1 MSKKFGIRDYNVITN
16 RYLEHNDSKE
26 KTNKDIALQEA
37 SKKYWAF
44 RDFDP
49 VQGQFYD
56 EKKEGDF
63 KKDRDEKAKIHGKD
77 EVKKLPMTV

>member
-1 MSKKFGIRDYNVITN
+1 MVTN
-16 RYLEHNDSKE
+16 RYLEHNDEKE
-26 KTNKDIALQEA
+26 TTNKEIALQEA

-44 RDFDP
+44 REFDP

-56 EKKEGDF
+56 EKKEDGF
-63 KKDRDEKAKIHGKD
+63 RKDRDEKAKIHGKD

>member
-1 MSKKFGIRDYNVITN
+1 MITN
-16 RYLEHNDSKE
+16 RYLEHNDEKE
-26 KTNKDIALQEA
+26 KTNKEIALQEA
-37 SKKYWAF
+37 AKKYWAF

-56 EKKEGDF
+56 EKKEDEF
-63 KKDRDEKAKIHGKD
+63 RKDRDEKAKIHGKD